1 MKKTTKTTLF
11 LSLLLSLG
19 LLVQGCSKK
28 EEKENVIIEKKNQ
41 KNTNI
46 FTLQDTN
53 ATQYILEKTQNGF
66 KLKNN
71 PSKILILDIFA
82 TWCPPCQAEATHL
95 SSLLKKYSQDIVI
108 LGVTIEDGIEND
120 KLTMF
125 QKTFHATYPLVNSQE
140 NRRII
145 NTIAQQLKLGN
156 NFGIPLL
163 VLYKDGK
170 VINYFQGATEEEFI
184 ESDIKRAL
192 GKN

>member
-1 MKKTTKTTLF
+1 MLKI
-11 LSLLLSLG
+11 SLLSSLLAFS
-19 LLVQGCSKK
+19 LLFEACSSDEDKAAKANALLAKNEIVLRATDNKQYVLKK
-28 EEKENVIIEKKNQ
+28 VA
-41 KNTNI
+41 
-46 FTLQDTN
+46 D
-53 ATQYILEKTQNGF
+53 GF
-66 KLKNN
+66 KLDNTDTEL
-71 PSKILILDIFA
+71 LILDIFA